1 MIFALIFA
9 DSHTQTLF
17 KKLGSLFDLPQI
29 PDIVVHITGGNNASW
44 KCAFLTKKNS
54 SNYDGS
60 SCLKRK
66 RFTVKKVDAS
76 HYLTNA
82 WSSQF
87 FCFFDMRGVLGKTV
101 FIDR

>member
-9 DSHTQTLF
+9 DSHTQTLL
-17 KKLGSLFDLPQI
+17 KKIRVTLRSSTNTRYSS
-29 PDIVVHITGGNNASW
+29 ITGGNNASW

-82 WSSQF
+82 WSSYF
-87 FCFFDMRGVLGKTV
+87 F
-101 FIDR
+101 

>member
-1 MIFALIFA
+1 MEVR
-9 DSHTQTLF
+9 
-17 KKLGSLFDLPQI
+17 FD
-29 PDIVVHITGGNNASW
+29 
-44 KCAFLTKKNS
+44 KKNS

-82 WSSQF
+82 WSSCF
-87 FCFFDMRGVLGKTV
+87 LFCFFDMRGVWGKQYS
-101 FIDR
+101 

>member
-1 MIFALIFA
+1 MEVRF
-9 DSHTQTLF
+9 
-17 KKLGSLFDLPQI
+17 FD
-29 PDIVVHITGGNNASW
+29 
-44 KCAFLTKKNS
+44 KKNS

-82 WSSQF
+82 WSSY
-87 FCFFDMRGVLGKTV
+87 FFDMRGVLGKTV

>member
-1 MIFALIFA
+1 MEVRF
-9 DSHTQTLF
+9 
-17 KKLGSLFDLPQI
+17 FD
-29 PDIVVHITGGNNASW
+29 
-44 KCAFLTKKNS
+44 KKNS